1 MIPRIDLH
9 LPILVNQAQIGLLDL
24 KEFVLV
30 QQEVFNLDHLFRCQ
44 VIFGQMEHVLQKLL
58 KDMLHLTEN
67 DLTPEQVIEVEN
79 FLLDQHELF
88 QVQETDLGLIDK
100 YGEMEIDTGDHEPIR
115 QQSRWIPLMLK
126 REIEK
131 QVELFLK
138 LGIIRKSHSPW
149 ASPIVPVRKKDGS
162 LRICVDYRALNKITK
177 KNAYPLPRPDEL
189 LDQIGQVKPRYITT
203 LDFPMGYHQIP
214 MAQDA
219 IEKTA
224 FISHMGLSG
233 MAFKRKLR

>member
-1 MIPRIDLH
+1 
-9 LPILVNQAQIGLLDL
+9 
-24 KEFVLV
+24 
-30 QQEVFNLDHLFRCQ
+30 
-44 VIFGQMEHVLQKLL
+44 
-58 KDMLHLTEN
+58 
-67 DLTPEQVIEVEN
+67 
-79 FLLDQHELF
+79 
-88 QVQETDLGLIDK
+88 
-100 YGEMEIDTGDHEPIR
+100 
-115 QQSRWIPLMLK
+115 MLK

-224 FISHMGLSG
+224 FISHMGLFEYLRLPFG
-233 MAFKRKLR
+233 LTAAPAVFVRIMADVLKDFGPSEGVFNYLDDVMICSPTFEDHMTTLKKLFGHLKEVGILLKPAKCEFVRNEVTFLGHVISQDGIKCSPKLIEKIKNFPKPETITDLRRFLGLCSYYR